1 MEQKIIES
9 VNFIFRPT
17 RRRLLPA
24 EGWRIEFNAAVRA
37 PQISYNGQAFTLTLA
52 DGVMVPAHVAND
64 RPIDGA
70 PAVVLRRLNQTDI
83 GQMIETDNAQ
93 KGILLAPAFQHLDR
107 KGNRVG
113 PVVDYFA
120 APKDTRF
127 LGGWGQLCTYKRDIE
142 RIANLEDVCGHG
154 GILLL
159 NDAAIY
165 DAAKKSNLATLAM
178 WHMPTL
184 PLVNGRNIGSDQVNP
199 NNMYAHKNK
208 GVLQGTFTDKTGSY
222 GARWYWTATELSDN
236 RSLLHDVDFTDGGV
250 DSDPKDNCF
259 LSSRP
264 VRAEL
269 RQP

>member
-1 MEQKIIES
+1 MSGTENNRVSQ
-9 VNFIFRPT
+9 FH
-17 RRRLLPA
+17 LLPNQEA
-24 EGWRIEFNAAVRA
+24 VVTCGGWRIEFNAAVEG
-37 PQISYNGQAFTLTLA
+37 PQIFHNGQEYTLA

-120 APKDTRF
+120 APKDTGLLDGSRQ
-127 LGGWGQLCTYKRDIE
+127 LGTYNRDIK
-142 RIANLEDVCGHG
+142 RIADLGDVCGHG

-165 DAAKKSNLATLAM
+165 DAAEENDLATLAM

-184 PLVNGRNIGSDQVNP
+184 PLVNGRNIGSSDQVNP
-199 NNMYAHKNK
+199 DNMYAHKNK
-208 GVLQGTFTDKTGSY
+208 GLLQGSFTDEADSNPTRS
-222 GARWYWTATELSDN
+222 YWTATELREN
-236 RSLLHDVDFTDGGV
+236 RSLVYDVDLTNGRVCWDF
-250 DSDPKDNCF
+250 KDNCF

-269 RQP
+269 HQP